1 MNLLEYRYEKA
12 KLALARAISV
22 RDNLI
27 KNLTK
32 NEVLMRDVIIKYHPE
47 FRKSASLREQGMKH
61 PDMFNIEY
69 LVEQSLAAVGPYEFV
84 DEAGYD
90 FTDFSDSKTVTVNAK
105 TGNTCIRSVE
115 AKIGALR
122 IVAFNA
128 ITGETDYFF
137 VPKNEVKKIKKPSSG
152 KKSVGKEKIEFT
164 YSTYSVGYGK
174 FDQYRVSTFKDLAL
188 R

>member
-1 MNLLEYRYEKA
+1 M
-12 KLALARAISV
+12 
-22 RDNLI
+22 
-27 KNLTK
+27 TK
-32 NEVLMRDVIIKYHPE
+32 NEVLMRDVIIKYHPK
-47 FRKSASLREQGMKH
+47 FRESASLRQQGMDD
-61 PDMFNIEY
+61 PDIFNIEH

-84 DEAGYD
+84 DESGYD

-105 TGNTCIRSVE
+105 TGNTCIQSVE

-122 IVAFNA
+122 IVVFNA

-137 VPKNEVKKIKKPSSG
+137 VPKNQVKKIKKASSG

-164 YSTYSVGYGK
+164 YSTFRHGYGK
-174 FDQYRVSTFKDLAL
+174 FDQYRVDTFKDLAL

>member
-1 MNLLEYRYEKA
+1 MVESFTLA
-12 KLALARAISV
+12 KKKLFTPLHTK
-22 RDNLI
+22 DYM
-27 KNLTK
+27 NLTK

-122 IVAFNA
+122 VVAFNA

-137 VPKNEVKKIKKPSSG
+137 VPDSLRLWF
-152 KKSVGKEKIEFT
+152 FT
-164 YSTYSVGYGK
+164 N
-174 FDQYRVSTFKDLAL
+174 FN
-188 R
+188 